1 MKISTFINKNKLTPN
16 DFIEILDDIDEEEW
30 NQHNINKRIK
40 NLKIELKEQQKTLT
54 VIEYNKKYAIYEY
67 LNRLDKNGK
76 GKVKASKEVVQF
88 VFIDCVPYRAR
99 SIQYQANFWLQY
111 NHLLV
116 NHQEKHQKTV

>member
-99 SIQYQANFWLQY
+99 SIQY
-111 NHLLV
+111 
-116 NHQEKHQKTV
+116 